1 MGVIAKREMIY
12 RFIGSGIFLFSLIIS
27 LLNDVYSIQDNLIAS
42 LVVITSIILFIFLIS
57 LKLESEFI
65 RKNYLLTS
73 IILSIIMISFFTLGL
88 VISIAGNLYLQF
100 IVISGYNVLLLIT
113 WYVSLSLYK
122 KKKAWFIIGSILSVL
137 LTLLIKTN
145 FVTDRMGLNL
155 LITHTVLVL
164 IGFSSIMI
172 IEIRM
177 IKKGQLN
184 YV

>member
-1 MGVIAKREMIY
+1 
-12 RFIGSGIFLFSLIIS
+12 
-27 LLNDVYSIQDNLIAS
+27 
-42 LVVITSIILFIFLIS
+42 
-57 LKLESEFI
+57 
-65 RKNYLLTS
+65 
-73 IILSIIMISFFTLGL
+73 LGL